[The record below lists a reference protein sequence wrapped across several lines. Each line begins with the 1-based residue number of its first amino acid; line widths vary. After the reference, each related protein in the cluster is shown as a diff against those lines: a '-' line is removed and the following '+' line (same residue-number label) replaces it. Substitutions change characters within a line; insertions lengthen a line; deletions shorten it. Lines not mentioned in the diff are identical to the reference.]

1 MAMSTVMSE
10 PSESDRG
17 PWGLWATA
25 GLSLLTY
32 LLYFAAGFGVMIA
45 VSASYLID
53 NPELDRQKLAQVIA
67 SDGAMVFGQLLIS
80 ASLGILILLFLI
92 KIKKGS
98 SIREYLCLHPLSW
111 KIFIIWINRLNES

>member
-53 NPELDRQKLAQVIA
+53 NPELD
-67 SDGAMVFGQLLIS
+67 
-80 ASLGILILLFLI
+80 
-92 KIKKGS
+92 
-98 SIREYLCLHPLSW
+98 H
-111 KIFIIWINRLNES
+111 